1 MRNLRQTLLVLV
13 HEKLGP
19 ELEVRVDL
27 LEGLGVV
34 AVELDALPKVL
45 RGVRFTFANV
55 GEERMSARV
64 VGMEAMESEARARQA
79 SEGAA
84 SSNGK
89 ACAEIEAKGMPER
102 DPNEDSAKEA
112 PLSFCH
118 LSTCTCGR
126 RFLRAHADGL
136 G

>member
-1 MRNLRQTLLVLV
+1 M

-112 PLSFCH
+112 LSIQKAPLSFCH